1 MKKSNHMPDF
11 HKLCKPV
18 QNHKKSLISRLVF
31 FFFLAS
37 IGGFLW
43 EVLIFL
49 VKDGRF
55 ANRGFLYG
63 PWLPVY
69 GVVAILFSLLLGK
82 KKNQPVTVFLLSLLV
97 GTLLELVT
105 GWFLNTVWNLRY
117 WDYTGYLLDF
127 RGYICLFSAL
137 GFGIAGV
144 LWVCLLAG
152 RCEKLWLWLPPR
164 FCRVLNTLLF
174 LLFLC
179 DCAAALIFPN
189 TGRNITF
196 P

>member
-1 MKKSNHMPDF
+1 MKKNDHLPDF
-11 HKLCKPV
+11 HELCTPE
-18 QNHKKSLISRLVF
+18 QNDTALLISQQIF

-49 VKDGRF
+49 VKEGNF

-69 GVVAILFSLLLGK
+69 GSGAVLFYLLLSNIK
-82 KKNQPVTVFLLSLLV
+82 KHPAAVFLLSLLI
-97 GTLLELVT
+97 GSGLELLV
-105 GWFLNTVWNLRY
+105 GWLLDTVWDLRY
-117 WDYTGYLLDF
+117 WDYREYLLNY
-127 RGYICLFSAL
+127 RGYICLWSAV
-137 GFGIAGV
+137 GFGVAGV
-144 LWVCLLAG
+144 LWVCILSGLIT
-152 RCEKLWLWLPPR
+152 RLWLHLPATVR
-164 FCRVLNTLLF
+164 KGINTLLI
-174 LLFLC
+174 LLFAL

-189 TGRNITF
+189 IGKNITF